1 MTLNRVKLERPVIS
15 IENIAS
21 IVSLILPPKVLR
33 YIPPNVLE
41 ANNEKIRKV
50 FKKFLLA
57 NIILLINLL
66 TLRIRTADRQ
76 VLVERTPKA

>member
-1 MTLNRVKLERPVIS
+1 MTLNRVKLKRPVIS